1 MRLRRYDTE
10 TGLMDGSIAPK
21 GFERSGFDVKGK
33 KTLIMLGA
41 AVLVLAI
48 IVALAVSF
56 NTLLLI
62 YTVFMIFILLIY
74 LCIWMDGASDTTEPH
89 MPMKKW
95 PDVTLVIPSY
105 NAGHT
110 ILECIEACKNM
121 HYAGKKEIIV
131 VDDGSTDGSINEIR
145 KIDGITLMHKEKNAG
160 KGAALNMAIRKAK
173 GELVAC
179 VDSDTYPEIH
189 ALERAVPF
197 FNDDEKLG
205 GLVFFICAAKPKNL
219 IQRLQELE
227 YWVSFGFYFK
237 TISFIKGLHI
247 TPGPMAMYRKSIFIE
262 LGGFDE
268 KNIAEDMEIALRLR
282 RHGWNLTTCHT
293 AKVYT
298 EVPVSIGSLYK
309 QRLRWFRGGIL
320 NLFKYTD
327 MFLNPRFGSLGL
339 FTLPMMLS
347 TGLFAALFTFWM
359 LSDWARSFLSAIMP
373 TFSNWQA
380 VLPGI
385 FMVPALDPLMLSST
399 ILVGLVPAFI
409 WGFFLW
415 SGFHIA
421 GEKPKAA
428 HILPCICLMSV
439 YPLFLGV
446 TFLSAYAHEL
456 SGRGYKW

>member
-1 MRLRRYDTE
+1 MQLRRYDTE
-10 TGLMDGSIAPK
+10 TGLVDGSIAPA
-21 GFERSGFDVKGK
+21 GFERSGLDVQGK
-33 KTLIMLGA
+33 KTLIVLGA
-41 AVLVLAI
+41 AVLALAV

-62 YTVFMIFILLIY
+62 YTIFMIFILMVY
-74 LCIWMDGASDTTEPH
+74 LCIWMDGASDTSEPH
-89 MPMKKW
+89 VPMDQW
-95 PDVTLVIPSY
+95 PSVTVVIPSY

-110 ILECIEACKNM
+110 IFECIEACKKM
-121 HYAGKKEIIV
+121 TYKGEKEIIV
-131 VDDGSTDGSINEIR
+131 VDDGSTDGSIDEIH
-145 KIDGITLMHKEKNAG
+145 KIKGITLLRKEKNAG
-160 KGAALNMAIRKAK
+160 KGAALNMAIMQAK
-173 GELVAC
+173 GDLVAC
-179 VDSDTYPEIH
+179 VDSDTYPETH

-197 FNDDEKLG
+197 FHDDPKLG
-205 GLVFFICAAKPKNL
+205 GLVFFICAANPKTM

-282 RHGWNLTTCHT
+282 RHGWGLTTCHT

-298 EVPVSIGSLYK
+298 EVPVSIKALYK

-327 MFLNPRFGSLGL
+327 MFLNPRYGSLGL

-359 LSDWARSFLSAIMP
+359 LSDWARSLISAILP
-373 TFSNWQA
+373 TFSNLQA
-380 VLPGI
+380 VLPGL
-385 FMVPALDPLMLSST
+385 FVLPPLDPLMVSSA
-399 ILVGLVPAFI
+399 IVVGLVPAVI

-415 SGFHIA
+415 SGFEIA
-421 GEKPKAA
+421 GEKPKLA
-428 HILPCICLMSV
+428 HIIPCICLMTV

-456 SGRGYKW
+456 SGQGYKW